1 MFFQFVGLLLLSQL
15 GYGDINDHGPTNGT
29 LPTLIELPANYS
41 LNGASSFGFPCQ
53 LCVLAAMFVFTYLTR
68 N

>member
-15 GYGDINDHGPTNGT
+15 GYGDMNDHGSTNGT
-29 LPTLIELPANYS
+29 IPTLVELPANYS
-41 LNGASSFGFPCQ
+41 LNGASSLGFHCQ
-53 LCVLAAMFVFTYLTR
+53 LGVLATMFILTYLTK